1 MCKTVQNEE
10 HDKFARKLRNMIFY
24 FLFFMNRK
32 DFIETQT
39 KVEDYDNWLLEGKSN
54 IFHI

>member
-1 MCKTVQNEE
+1 MCKTIQNEE
-10 HDKFARKLRNMIFY
+10 HDKFARKLRTMIFY

-39 KVEDYDNWLLEGKSN
+39 KVEDYDN
-54 IFHI
+54 